1 MSLVYQEAFDAHHAI
16 FRIFR
21 LRLALRHDLELFVDH
36 WRIIDFF
43 MLFPGRLERMRLKS
57 EHRKFRKP
65 IKEFT
70 GRKRYENQPDDVVLF
85 RRMEIVQLAAVNT
98 LVQAKF
104 LSDDALKKGQM
115 HFSAATVPEQIEVPA
130 KSHNDQEAALTEIL
144 ELLATDYVFSGKN
157 GIKSRSG
164 LLEHRYD
171 AI

>member
-1 MSLVYQEAFDAHHAI
+1 MSLVYQEAFDAHHTI

-21 LRLALRHDLELFVDH
+21 LRLALGYDLEIFVDH

-70 GRKRYENQPDDVVLF
+70 GQKRYENQPDDVVLF

-98 LVQAKF
+98 LVKADF

-115 HFSAATVPEQIEVPA
+115 HFSAATVPEQIEAPA
-130 KSHNDQEAALTEIL
+130 KGHNDQEATLTEIL
-144 ELLATDYVFSGKN
+144 ELLATDYAFSGKD